1 VSLRSHRRPDRRTAS
16 GFARRLLRSSDG
28 SAAVEFGM
36 VALPF
41 VFMMFAILEI
51 GLVFVTDSVLENAT
65 IETGRLVRTGQASD
79 QSMTAATFKTALC
92 GRMSIFSG
100 DCASRATVDV
110 RVIPQF
116 NTTPPDP
123 VTGGTFNTGV
133 LTYNNGAAGDL
144 VLVRVWYR
152 QPLMTTFLAQ
162 GLSRMNNGAALLTA
176 TTAFRNE
183 PK

>member
-1 VSLRSHRRPDRRTAS
+1 VPPQSLHSRRGRFS
-16 GFARRLLRSSDG
+16 GRFARSLIRSTDG

-41 VFMMFAILEI
+41 ILMVFAILEL

-65 IETGRLVRTGQASD
+65 IETGRLVRTGQASA
-79 QSMTAATFKTALC
+79 QSMTAATFKTSLC
-92 GRMSIFSG
+92 GRMSIFSA

-116 NTTPPDP
+116 ATTPPDP
-123 VTGGTFNTGV
+123 MSGGTFNNGV
-133 LTYNNGAAGDL
+133 LTYSNGVPGDL
-144 VLVRVWYR
+144 ILVRVWYR
-152 QPLMTTFLAQ
+152 QPLLTTFLGQ
-162 GLSRMNNGAALLTA
+162 GLSRMNDGAAMLTA

-183 PK
+183 PA